1 MFLIQFL
8 WFWNVAI
15 AREWDFTAQQFW
27 WSWIFVRLRGN
38 IAEDA
43 MQMEVHKTLYPF
55 YTTKKMPHVTV
66 TITKNA
72 LLAASVMHIS
82 ITTIYTVHYPQI
94 FNEGHFF
101 SSKHCHDLWRM
112 KHWNA
117 MVFNENI
124 NYAFIFLSNQGF
136 TWYIQPNMFLKI
148 LRGIARLLSPDCGI
162 S

>member
-1 MFLIQFL
+1 
-8 WFWNVAI
+8 
-15 AREWDFTAQQFW
+15 
-27 WSWIFVRLRGN
+27 VRLRGN

-82 ITTIYTVHYPQI
+82 ITTICTVHYLQI

-101 SSKHCHDLWRM
+101 SSKHCHDL
-112 KHWNA
+112 
-117 MVFNENI
+117 
-124 NYAFIFLSNQGF
+124 
-136 TWYIQPNMFLKI
+136 
-148 LRGIARLLSPDCGI
+148 
-162 S
+162 